1 MADSPP
7 WEDDIHDLRIAM
19 HRLGIGEF
27 DDAWLARFA
36 NELDALLAMGS
47 KLDELDLTQEEPS
60 HIYLIPQSN
69 A

>member
-1 MADSPP
+1 MADSSPQ
-7 WEDDIHDLRIAM
+7 ENDVHNLRIAM
-19 HRLGIGEF
+19 QRLGIGDF

-36 NELDALLAMGS
+36 DELDALLAMGS

-60 HIYLIPQSN
+60 NIYLIPRSK